1 MKKIFGIILSVIG
14 SIIGLILK
22 IKGQGEANGP
32 TSIFIAGKIGGT
44 SAIIGIF
51 VGVIL
56 IIVGVSITVRKK

>member
-32 TSIFIAGKIGGT
+32 RNIQISFTSIMLEI
-44 SAIIGIF
+44 
-51 VGVIL
+51 
-56 IIVGVSITVRKK
+56 